1 MASPDPEP
9 TLVATEDQLAA
20 VAATLAGCHSH
31 DADSPCVRRLAKWA
45 KEGIESGG
53 DPLGDEFCRLRTP
66 ERRRGH
72 GAVYTPSRIVD
83 AMVSWAA
90 SATRQPTRIVDP
102 GAGSGRFLLAAGR
115 AFPKARLVA
124 VEVDPLARLLLEAN
138 AKVLGMD
145 KRLAV
150 LAGDYRSIDLP
161 PVTGPTLFLGN
172 PPYVRHHGIPT
183 VWKKWFAEA
192 AAELGLKASK
202 LLIDQIPG
210 LASNPLDLELLAAT
224 IRDEDLRTAFR
235 YLAAPPVSEDDLKTL
250 ADSNLAPTTLRTQR
264 AEAERVRD
272 AVLRIIDPH
281 RFGWLVDGR
290 QPSDDERTRAVVASA
305 VLVAVRKV
313 ETSRRGNAK
322 RFQERAVKELL
333 RQAGLDEAEPRDIP
347 LLDAAPAPGQFC
359 GESKLDGT
367 RADIVVRLYD
377 GRVMP
382 IECKVSN
389 SAVNSFKRINHE
401 AAGKA
406 RDWISGFGRRQ
417 VVPAAVIAGVFNPA
431 NLGTAQ
437 FEGLTIYWNDR
448 LNDLVDYIASTRG

>member
-1 MASPDPEP
+1 MI
-9 TLVATEDQLAA
+9 DQL
-20 VAATLAGCHSH
+20 
-31 DADSPCVRRLAKWA
+31 P
-45 KEGIESGG
+45 
-53 DPLGDEFCRLRTP
+53 
-66 ERRRGH
+66 
-72 GAVYTPSRIVD
+72 
-83 AMVSWAA
+83 
-90 SATRQPTRIVDP
+90 
-102 GAGSGRFLLAAGR
+102 
-115 AFPKARLVA
+115 
-124 VEVDPLARLLLEAN
+124 
-138 AKVLGMD
+138 
-145 KRLAV
+145 V
-150 LAGDYRSIDLP
+150 LASD
-161 PVTGPTLFLGN
+161 
-172 PPYVRHHGIPT
+172 
-183 VWKKWFAEA
+183 
-192 AAELGLKASK
+192 
-202 LLIDQIPG
+202 
-210 LASNPLDLELLAAT
+210 PLDLELLAAT

-290 QPSDDERTRAVVASA
+290 RPSDDERTRAVVASA

-333 RQAGLDEAEPRDIP
+333 RQAGVDEVEARDIP

-359 GESKLDGT
+359 GESKLGGT

-382 IECKVSN
+382 VECKVSN

-406 RDWISGFGRRQ
+406 RDWISGFGWRQ

-431 NLGTAQ
+431 NLATAQ